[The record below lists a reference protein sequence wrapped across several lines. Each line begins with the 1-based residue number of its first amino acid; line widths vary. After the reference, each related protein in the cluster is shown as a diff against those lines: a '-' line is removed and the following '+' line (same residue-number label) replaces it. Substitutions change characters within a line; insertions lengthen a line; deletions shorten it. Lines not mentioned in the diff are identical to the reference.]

1 MRGIYDLLIS
11 TGGMMPGKNNQ
22 VNPIAFI
29 AIGICFMGAG
39 VALTAALSTRGAS
52 GVGIGLIGVGVM
64 FLLIGVA
71 QKRRMDSGKRE
82 GDE

>member
-1 MRGIYDLLIS
+1 MS
-11 TGGMMPGKNNQ
+11 SKSNNI
-22 VNPIAFI
+22 NPTAFI

-39 VALTAALSTRGAS
+39 VTLGITLNSAGVS

-71 QKRRMDSGKRE
+71 QKRKIQQRKIED
-82 GDE
+82 DE

>member
-1 MRGIYDLLIS
+1 MS
-11 TGGMMPGKNNQ
+11 SKSNNI
-22 VNPIAFI
+22 NPTAFI

-39 VALTAALSTRGAS
+39 VTLGITLNSEGVS

-71 QKRRMDSGKRE
+71 QKRKIQQRKIED
-82 GDE
+82 DE